1 MRRLWRSP
9 GLRLPPGRSR
19 SEVGLDSFWI
29 YFLSMNHSFRFL
41 DLIWCLPFYPSR
53 FLLPVFDSVS
63 QLWCAHIAAHFASRI
78 SPLDGHSVVKV
89 HERTLSRSRHRE
101 SGFYSHFLKLFYF
114 QRNVQFQAT
123 SHMHFDRRV
132 KVLSLGRQRE
142 RPFWKHFLKIIYFQM
157 VAQFWHRY
165 AIHFA
170 EWTLVFLPAPLCY
183 KTMGKNETLFKI
195 IFKKREQDSCCA
207 TKTTWGK

>member
-1 MRRLWRSP
+1 
-9 GLRLPPGRSR
+9 
-19 SEVGLDSFWI
+19 
-29 YFLSMNHSFRFL
+29 MNHSFRFL

-142 RPFWKHFLKIIYFQM
+142 RPFWKRFLKIIYFQM
-157 VAQFWHRY
+157 VAQFWHRF

-170 EWTLVFLPAPLCY
+170 EWTQVFLPTPLCY
-183 KTMGKNETLFKI
+183 KTAGKTKHFSKI
-195 IFKKREQDSCCA
+195 FSKSGSRILIVQPRCTGENKSRAQ
-207 TKTTWGK
+207 KTNTYPAVICQSMW